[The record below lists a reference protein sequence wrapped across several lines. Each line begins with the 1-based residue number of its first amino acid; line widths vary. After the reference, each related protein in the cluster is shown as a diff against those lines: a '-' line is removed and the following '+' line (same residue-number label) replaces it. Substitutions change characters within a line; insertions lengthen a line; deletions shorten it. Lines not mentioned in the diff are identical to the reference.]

1 MLTKIPCR
9 QRMKLCARARKWF
22 YSVVII
28 LWDLILKKCWL
39 YLNCLPVIHLQC
51 CFCWQP
57 RFSVLS
63 TTYSHPADLN
73 CRCSS
78 YILNL
83 TGYPSRNYL
92 ASLSAAGAAIRK
104 GGFWKTVQDGFDISK
119 VWEFSFAFHRKTLKW
134 KAFMCCRRKFFTLLR
149 DGRWEN
155 KNRTFHWYPACCTC
169 QCPASYLQQISK
181 FRDKPVV
188 RLQPVSG
195 ICVCGCFPFLCMC
208 VITLPRPIRTFS
220 PAIFPARLETGVVFG
235 FQFCFSVIH
244 RKSGPPGCF

>member
-57 RFSVLS
+57 HFSVLS

-104 GGFWKTVQDGFDISK
+104 GGFWKTVQDGFDKSK
-119 VWEFSFAFHRKTLKW
+119 IWEFSFAFHRKTKTEGHSCVVGRSSLPCW
-134 KAFMCCRRKFFTLLR
+134 EMADRKTRIVHFTDTQHAVHVNVLLPIF
-149 DGRWEN
+149 N
-155 KNRTFHWYPACCTC
+155 KSLN
-169 QCPASYLQQISK
+169 LE
-181 FRDKPVV
+181 
-188 RLQPVSG
+188 
-195 ICVCGCFPFLCMC
+195 
-208 VITLPRPIRTFS
+208 IRQ
-220 PAIFPARLETGVVFG
+220 L
-235 FQFCFSVIH
+235 
-244 RKSGPPGCF
+244 

>member
-1 MLTKIPCR
+1 MQLVQLSEKVAFERPFKMVLIYPKFESFHLLSIE
-9 QRMKLCARARKWF
+9 KL
-22 YSVVII
+22 
-28 LWDLILKKCWL
+28 
-39 YLNCLPVIHLQC
+39 LNGRP
-51 CFCWQP
+51 
-57 RFSVLS
+57 
-63 TTYSHPADLN
+63 
-73 CRCSS
+73 
-78 YILNL
+78 
-83 TGYPSRNYL
+83 
-92 ASLSAAGAAIRK
+92 
-104 GGFWKTVQDGFDISK
+104 
-119 VWEFSFAFHRKTLKW
+119 
-134 KAFMCCRRKFFTLLR
+134 FMCRRRKFFTLLR

-181 FRDKPVV
+181 FRDKTVV

-244 RKSGPPGCF
+244 CKSCSPGSF